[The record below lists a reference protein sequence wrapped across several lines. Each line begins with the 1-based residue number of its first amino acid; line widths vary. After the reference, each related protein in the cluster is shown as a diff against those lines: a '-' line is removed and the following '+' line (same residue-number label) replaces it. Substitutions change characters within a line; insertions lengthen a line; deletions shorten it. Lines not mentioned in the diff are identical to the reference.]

1 MPMTTNVCRAHK
13 LNPDNV
19 TTPDCT
25 RKRAPEMSNREPYIT
40 SKSPFH
46 NSKEPLISHKGAIT
60 KQFTLYIAREPGEPR
75 KTTPACYTCG
85 TSPYDTQKRNV
96 LTVSSTLHTQQSQLD
111 RTMSTT
117 MCRAHKLSPNNACE
131 STYAKEPFH
140 QAQDPLT

>member
-1 MPMTTNVCRAHK
+1 MTTNVCRAHK
-13 LNPDNV
+13 LNPYNV

-75 KTTPACYTCG
+75 KTTPACCTCG
-85 TSPYDTQKRNV
+85 TCPFDTVPQVRAALEERVLVEGSLMIRKRA
-96 LTVSSTLHTQQSQLD
+96 LYSQ
-111 RTMSTT
+111 
-117 MCRAHKLSPNNACE
+117 
-131 STYAKEPFH
+131 
-140 QAQDPLT
+140 